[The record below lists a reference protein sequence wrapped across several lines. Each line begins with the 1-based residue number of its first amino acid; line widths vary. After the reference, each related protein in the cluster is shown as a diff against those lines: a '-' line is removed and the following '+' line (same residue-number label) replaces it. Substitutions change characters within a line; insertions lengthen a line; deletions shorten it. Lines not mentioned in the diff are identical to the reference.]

1 MEIIYLKCLMATIVT
16 VGFLI
21 TSSRPVILISI
32 LFVLYGLILLG
43 RNEQKEMIS
52 ALALLLFGI
61 FFRRDSGSKAPP
73 PVIDVTVDATE
84 ETVRSVSDEPMT
96 NLKVNTV
103 SYLEVI
109 RKAKMEEE
117 EKIARRLEKWEQ
129 SRLQKMQA

>member
-1 MEIIYLKCLMATIVT
+1 MATIVT